1 VDSHPYRGADVAR
14 CWAGFAS
21 LGAGLVHAAVITEH
35 WSYWLPYGVFFGV
48 VAAAQ
53 LGWAVAALARDR
65 IALPRLMVGANLA
78 LIALWGV
85 TRTVGLPFGPDA
97 GRPEAIGVAD
107 LGAVGLQLILVA
119 VVLGSRL
126 GVVRRLG
133 RSTAGLL
140 TGLAGG
146 ALVVGL
152 ITTPAL
158 AGTEAGAHAHHHG
171 AAAEYQGARPN
182 PS

>member
-1 VDSHPYRGADVAR
+1 
-14 CWAGFAS
+14 
-21 LGAGLVHAAVITEH
+21 
-35 WSYWLPYGVFFGV
+35 
-48 VAAAQ
+48 
-53 LGWAVAALARDR
+53 
-65 IALPRLMVGANLA
+65 
-78 LIALWGV
+78 
-85 TRTVGLPFGPDA
+85 
-97 GRPEAIGVAD
+97 
-107 LGAVGLQLILVA
+107 
-119 VVLGSRL
+119 
-126 GVVRRLG
+126 
-133 RSTAGLL
+133 LL